1 MGQSNDINA
10 GFAQLAGL
18 LIFGG
23 AVNWM
28 ATGNSS
34 ALTIFVMIYFM
45 LVATNSIKRGE
56 GSRKKK

>member
-1 MGQSNDINA
+1 MSRATDINA
-10 GFAQLAGL
+10 GFAQLASL

-23 AVNWM
+23 LINWF

-34 ALTIFVMIYFM
+34 ALTIFIMIYFM

-56 GSRKKK
+56 ASKKKK